1 MIRSD
6 SNSRWT
12 IIRLGAEASHHYFYH
27 LGRVETFVLFS
38 HLRPCVLLTQFTL
51 YDKIVGGHRDSCEND
66 HTDSPNVG
74 FRRYYAFV
82 GIEYF

>member
-1 MIRSD
+1 
-6 SNSRWT
+6 
-12 IIRLGAEASHHYFYH
+12 
-27 LGRVETFVLFS
+27 
-38 HLRPCVLLTQFTL
+38 LLTQFTL